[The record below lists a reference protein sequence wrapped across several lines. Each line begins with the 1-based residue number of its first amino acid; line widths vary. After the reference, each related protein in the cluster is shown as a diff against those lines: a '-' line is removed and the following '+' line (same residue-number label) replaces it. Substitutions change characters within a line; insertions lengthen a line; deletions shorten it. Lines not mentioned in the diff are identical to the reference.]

1 MKKNLYNEFNLL
13 IDDLE
18 SFIKNNKKLDFESSS
33 LEDLDISF
41 YYKKFRFSIISDE
54 YDIIINEYD
63 NFLESNNIEEI
74 EIFRIN
80 HIQFEY
86 ELKYLRDIIIRF
98 INMKIDYLKY
108 E

>member
-1 MKKNLYNEFNLL
+1 MKNNSRNNLYNEFNLL

-18 SFIKNNKKLDFESSS
+18 SFIMNNKKLDFESSS
-33 LEDLDISF
+33 LNDLDIDF
-41 YYKKFRFSIISDE
+41 NYKRFKYKIISDE
-54 YDIIINEYD
+54 YDIIIYQYED
-63 NFLESNNIEEI
+63 SEKI

>member
-1 MKKNLYNEFNLL
+1 MRKNLYNEFNLL

-18 SFIKNNKKLDFESSS
+18 SFIMNNKKLDFESSS
-33 LEDLDISF
+33 LIDLEINF

-54 YDIIINEYD
+54 YDIIIYQYENSEK
-63 NFLESNNIEEI
+63 I